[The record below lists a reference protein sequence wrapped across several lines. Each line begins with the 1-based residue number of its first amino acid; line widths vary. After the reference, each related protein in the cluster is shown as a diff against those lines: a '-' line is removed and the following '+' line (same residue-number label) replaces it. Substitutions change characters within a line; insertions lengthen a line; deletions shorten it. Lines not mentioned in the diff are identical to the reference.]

1 MAKSLS
7 GKLYFTISFL
17 VFLVFVT
24 AIYSLTSG
32 KGGRKS
38 ASSDQEAVASAKAEI
53 INQIQV
59 KLGMLSKAEFQ
70 AAYSPTPDLAQAGVT
85 AALDLRGKVDELIKK
100 VDDSTFNEKEKPL
113 FTDFTTSWK
122 DFTENSDKIS
132 AAVKESKM
140 PDAQTLYK
148 DKIDGDFIK
157 MFKNFEDIAALEANE
172 ASSAATT
179 ASASDKD
186 AEGVSTFQTVFLSI
200 TMLLSLGI
208 FGYSVSFVRPSSQKM
223 VDSSDNLKQLGTSS
237 SSIGNSLQESS
248 NSLSSSVTRQA
259 SSIHDTS
266 AAIDEITS
274 MINRTSENAKESL
287 TVAKESSKKAEEGE
301 KIMERMVA
309 AMEAIQESSAQL
321 TNIANII
328 SQINSKTAVINEI
341 VSKTEL
347 LSLNASIESAR
358 AGEHG
363 KGFAVVAE
371 EVGNLAKV
379 SGKSAN
385 EIQALIQSSQE
396 QVNQII
402 HSTKLR
408 VEDGKKVTNEAQD
421 TFHKISE
428 NISNMSSVIEQ
439 ITEATKE
446 QEIGIR
452 QISSSMLEM
461 DKVTKDNQAIIHS
474 NADFAHKLLDHSKK
488 IEKISKDIHKIISGS
503 SV

>member
-1 MAKSLS
+1 
-7 GKLYFTISFL
+7 
-17 VFLVFVT
+17 
-24 AIYSLTSG
+24 
-32 KGGRKS
+32 
-38 ASSDQEAVASAKAEI
+38 
-53 INQIQV
+53 
-59 KLGMLSKAEFQ
+59 
-70 AAYSPTPDLAQAGVT
+70 
-85 AALDLRGKVDELIKK
+85 
-100 VDDSTFNEKEKPL
+100 
-113 FTDFTTSWK
+113 
-122 DFTENSDKIS
+122 
-132 AAVKESKM
+132 
-140 PDAQTLYK
+140 
-148 DKIDGDFIK
+148 
-157 MFKNFEDIAALEANE
+157 
-172 ASSAATT
+172 
-179 ASASDKD
+179 
-186 AEGVSTFQTVFLSI
+186 
-200 TMLLSLGI
+200 MLLSLGI

-379 SGKSAN
+379 SGKSEN

-474 NADFAHKLLDHSKK
+474 NADFANKLLDHSKK

-503 SV
+503 SF